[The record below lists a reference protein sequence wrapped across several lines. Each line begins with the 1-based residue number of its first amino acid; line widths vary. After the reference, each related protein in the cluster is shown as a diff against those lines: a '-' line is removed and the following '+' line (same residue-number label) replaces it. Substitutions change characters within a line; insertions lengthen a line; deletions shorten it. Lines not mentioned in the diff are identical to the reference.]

1 MSQISKIISDIS
13 GGVNVLPDDLHD
25 KCTTFEIDIDKIKQ
39 GTRNEFDSL
48 LDGVN
53 KKGRNTRIDCN
64 DRIAVLEKQ
73 IEWIEAH
80 SRSHYRYHYHG
91 NGNNNND
98 SAKSVPYSLGTKPY

>member
-64 DRIAVLEKQ
+64 EYLKPAYTTPSIWGRSARVRALQ
-73 IEWIEAH
+73 IPH
-80 SRSHYRYHYHG
+80 LPGPRPTQS
-91 NGNNNND
+91 
-98 SAKSVPYSLGTKPY
+98 K